1 MEGHESAACPVRQI
15 STSEYYAIAGYTKTT
30 QRVLKAKQE
39 NGISKL
45 ESSFGTPNT
54 ANLATLSTFLT
65 KLLPNVKKL
74 IQFYGNEHAGLRFL
88 NYRGRQKADEYLAS
102 ILIDGDIAYHNATTN

>member
-1 MEGHESAACPVRQI
+1 M
-15 STSEYYAIAGYTKTT
+15 
-30 QRVLKAKQE
+30 KAKQE

-45 ESSFGTPNT
+45 ESSFGTPKT

-74 IQFYGNEHAGLRFL
+74 IPFYGNEHAGLRCL

-102 ILIDGDIAYHNATTN
+102 ILIDGGYKYATENNGTKMTKRMKKKKKKKVEKATRERAEV